1 MTRLNRSKN
10 QLNKVSK
17 IHSIFKIIKINFIFY
32 IEAID
37 FIKPKVIP
45 LIRNQE
51 SDPKLNKTGT
61 NAVEAAKN
69 KEQTNEPEVANG
81 SELTLLDLIS
91 KMQEKLISSNST
103 NVKTPAQHILSN
115 LTPVIKRKHLHLLI
129 QSLIPKIQ
137 KKYFYSSTSF

>member
-1 MTRLNRSKN
+1 M
-10 QLNKVSK
+10 
-17 IHSIFKIIKINFIFY
+17 
-32 IEAID
+32 
-37 FIKPKVIP
+37 IP

-115 LTPVIKRKHLHLLI
+115 LTPVIKRKHSHLLI
-129 QSLIPKIQ
+129 QSLISKNSKKIFLFKHIILRRLPKTTLTLIICMRTLVIICGNLILS
-137 KKYFYSSTSF
+137 KLSSDCLLTAM